1 MTMAR
6 VGQAVAPASLTWPQV
21 HAFRM
26 ARHHLDRPAPK
37 ARLAQAVAD
46 ACGVQAQVMAAA
58 QLALRVRVRGLTL
71 EDVERALWQDRS
83 LARVWCM
90 RGTVHL
96 VPANELAV
104 FVRGSS
110 TRQEGRVKSWLD
122 RTGASMAS
130 ADRLIEAASA
140 AMDRPRT
147 RDDIAVRIRD
157 SLDLPIERKGSRGW
171 GGTADAA
178 GFRLGRAVVTVPDIA
193 FMASYRGL
201 ACFGPD
207 EGQGTTFV
215 RPDAWLREWHDLS
228 VAEAEE
234 GLLRRYLRAFAPATV
249 SDFAAWSILAMGR
262 SRQIWSR
269 IENDLSSVTVEGR
282 GAWVLRRDLPSLLRA
297 RLHRPT
303 VRLLP
308 YFDSFLMGHK
318 ERRHLVDGAH
328 HKRIYRPAGWVYP
341 AILVDGRVVGDWSYE
356 RRSTRLQVQVR
367 PYAPLEEGIKDLVRS
382 EAEDV
387 ARFLD
392 LPEARVTF
400 AKPR

>member
-1 MTMAR
+1 
-6 VGQAVAPASLTWPQV
+6 
-21 HAFRM
+21 
-26 ARHHLDRPAPK
+26 
-37 ARLAQAVAD
+37 
-46 ACGVQAQVMAAA
+46 MAAA